1 MKDRSSGHPD
11 LSLWRVTCA
20 AGAVVSGYLCSLPRI
35 SSLRLGG
42 SISESPLYIL
52 FLLHSVLRIW
62 PVSISLFVRRCVFL
76 SLLLLLK
83 DPCVPDSLLA
93 SVNSNCSY
101 WKKKIHPSNKSW
113 CFWPS
118 EKQARKARDI
128 LRVQGSHGMGSQ
140 MGTSYQ
146 LPPHCV
152 EEQGLLSLY
161 PVPKSIHVSTIFPMS
176 KLHCTLSVIV
186 AGKGALGITQRSA
199 RGEGK
204 TAR

>member
-101 WKKKIHPSNKSW
+101 WKKKYTLQINLDVFGHQRNKPGRPGIFLESRAPMGWDHRWEQVTSSRLTAWRSKDFCLSILSQSPSTCLPFFPCPNSTV
-113 CFWPS
+113 
-118 EKQARKARDI
+118 
-128 LRVQGSHGMGSQ
+128 LSQ
-140 MGTSYQ
+140 S
-146 LPPHCV
+146 
-152 EEQGLLSLY
+152 
-161 PVPKSIHVSTIFPMS
+161 
-176 KLHCTLSVIV
+176 
-186 AGKGALGITQRSA
+186 
-199 RGEGK
+199 
-204 TAR
+204 